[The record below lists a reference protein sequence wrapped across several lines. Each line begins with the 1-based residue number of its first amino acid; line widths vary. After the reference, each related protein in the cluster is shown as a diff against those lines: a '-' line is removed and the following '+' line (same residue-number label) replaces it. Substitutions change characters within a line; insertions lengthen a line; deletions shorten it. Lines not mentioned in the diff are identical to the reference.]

1 MATGKN
7 FVAIAGNIGTGKT
20 SLTQMLA
27 TRFGW
32 VPHLEAV
39 GNNPYLEHFYQD
51 MKRWSFP
58 LQVYFLTHRFKSH
71 RMIAEGLHSAVQD
84 RSIYEDAHIFARNL
98 YEQGQMEKREYHNYL
113 DLYQCM
119 SQALQPPDVI
129 VYLKKSLP
137 HLKKGI
143 LKRNREYEKNL
154 PDQYL
159 LDLNRYYED
168 WFEHYSLGKKL
179 VIESDSLDFVNQS
192 EDFDVVCEKI
202 LGTLDQG
209 DFLLQST
216 LKA

>member
-1 MATGKN
+1 
-7 FVAIAGNIGTGKT
+7 
-20 SLTQMLA
+20 
-27 TRFGW
+27 
-32 VPHLEAV
+32 
-39 GNNPYLEHFYQD
+39 
-51 MKRWSFP
+51 
-58 LQVYFLTHRFKSH
+58 
-71 RMIAEGLHSAVQD
+71 MIAEGLHSAVQD